1 MEEARVGEQ
10 DEGSWEE
17 GGEGCRLVF
26 GLDPAVYQQR
36 GKIAPQGCVSDYEDG
51 TRKTWKEKKGETRL
65 RPWEAGQREGFDN
78 SSSSIN
84 LSREGR
90 RKSKRRFSSR
100 KKMGSRTRGVRRKGR
115 RATTPSSSATW
126 ATSGHRAR
134 GGSSSLAVKVIT

>member
-1 MEEARVGEQ
+1 MGGRGERVVAWFSGWTQ
-10 DEGSWEE
+10 
-17 GGEGCRLVF
+17 
-26 GLDPAVYQQR
+26 AVYQQK
-36 GKIAPQGCVSDYEDG
+36 GKIAPEGCVSDYEDG

-100 KKMGSRTRGVRRKGR
+100 KKKWDPERE
-115 RATTPSSSATW
+115 A
-126 ATSGHRAR
+126 
-134 GGSSSLAVKVIT
+134 